1 MQINSEGNDRN
12 RMFMNSRD
20 VDVCKTDEIWIG
32 ME

>member
-1 MQINSEGNDRN
+1 MQINSEAKDRN

-20 VDVCKTDEIWIG
+20 VDVYKMDEIGID

>member
-12 RMFMNSRD
+12 RMFMNSRE
-20 VDVCKTDEIWIG
+20 VDVCKTDEIWID

>member
-1 MQINSEGNDRN
+1 MQINSEAKDRN

-20 VDVCKTDEIWIG
+20 VDVCKTDKIKLD